1 MAYMNTKKT
10 ALFVKSGSTLPV
22 PPLNF
27 YEATA
32 EFVINPNPTVT
43 EIDRISGK
51 LGGKDSYTDTCHA
64 TFSQSISHNMRS
76 NDSAA
81 TALATIP
88 EYGEMLK
95 TCAFDEQLVT
105 TLILSSVVGLTVG
118 TVLTGDTSSATGTV
132 LYIDTVNAAV
142 VVGSVTGVFTAGGE
156 GLNTAAF
163 TSTSAGVGVRYV
175 NSQTPVRSSM
185 VAMVDGKKFRMTD
198 SVVGDATFTFDIGK
212 VAMLDVALSGFMDES
227 GVPSDATLIL
237 SSVVGLTVGT
247 VLTGDTSG
255 ASGTV
260 QTITGTTVELINVTG
275 TFTAAGETLNT
286 SSYTAT
292 SATQGTPNVT
302 LSTEPCLIVS
312 CGDIITAG
320 GTTVSADKIT
330 IAMGADIQELYA
342 MGLKEF
348 NVNDYVIKLTADF
361 YVDSANYADAIT
373 KLNAETAEAI
383 IVKLGTNQTG
393 SLINGKSIEFRAD
406 LGKASAF
413 TDSVDKSRVKR
424 SFTWLLR
431 GNAANEN
438 LMLKVG
444 YFG

>member
-1 MAYMNTKKT
+1 
-10 ALFVKSGSTLPV
+10 
-22 PPLNF
+22 
-27 YEATA
+27 
-32 EFVINPNPTVT
+32 
-43 EIDRISGK
+43 
-51 LGGKDSYTDTCHA
+51 
-64 TFSQSISHNMRS
+64 
-76 NDSAA
+76 
-81 TALATIP
+81 
-88 EYGEMLK
+88 
-95 TCAFDEQLVT
+95 
-105 TLILSSVVGLTVG
+105 
-118 TVLTGDTSSATGTV
+118 LTGDTSAATGTV

-247 VLTGDTSG
+247 VLTGDTSA

-286 SSYTAT
+286 AAFTAT